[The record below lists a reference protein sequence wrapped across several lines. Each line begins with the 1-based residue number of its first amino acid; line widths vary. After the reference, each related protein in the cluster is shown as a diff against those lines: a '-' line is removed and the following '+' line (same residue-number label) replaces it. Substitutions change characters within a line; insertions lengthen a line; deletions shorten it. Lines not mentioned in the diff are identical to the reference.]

1 LLQFKEL
8 LSNVGNLNFKIMS
21 SNIRITKVCQFCNNE
36 FTAKTIKTRFCS
48 LACGSKSYKKRSAD
62 NKKEAARLQR
72 EAVNNAEIQRL
83 GELDFLSID
92 EASIFIGI
100 SRRTL
105 YRAISRKELKAGKF
119 GSRTFIERSDI
130 AQFKENLHQSCTD
143 KEEARKFPGIENCY
157 TMSEAQIKFKVSPS
171 ALYGILKR
179 KGILKYNYGKFV
191 YTAKRDLDELFNVE
205 SHE

>member
-1 LLQFKEL
+1 
-8 LSNVGNLNFKIMS
+8 MS

-48 LACGSKSYKKRSAD
+48 LACGSKSYKKRSGD
-62 NKKEAARLQR
+62 NKKEAARLRR

-119 GSRTFIERSDI
+119 GSRTFITQSDI
-130 AQFKENLHQSCTD
+130 SQFKENLHQSCTD
-143 KEEARKFPGIENCY
+143 KEAARKFPGIENCY

-205 SHE
+205 NHE

>member
-1 LLQFKEL
+1 
-8 LSNVGNLNFKIMS
+8 MS
-21 SNIRITKVCQFCNNE
+21 SNIRITKICQFCNNE
-36 FTAKTIKTRFCS
+36 FTAKTIKTKFCS
-48 LACGSKSYKKRSAD
+48 LACGSKSYKKRSRE

-72 EAVNNAEIQRL
+72 ESINNAEIQRL

-92 EASIFIGI
+92 EASIFIGM

-130 AQFKENLHQSCTD
+130 AQFVENLHQSCTG
-143 KEEARKFPGIENCY
+143 EGAVRKFSGFENCY
-157 TMSEAQIKFKVSPS
+157 TMSEAQTRFKVSPS
-171 ALYGILKR
+171 ALYDILKR
-179 KGILKYNYGKFV
+179 KGILKYNEGKFV
-191 YTAKRDLDELFNVE
+191 YAAKRDLDELFNIE

>member
-1 LLQFKEL
+1 
-8 LSNVGNLNFKIMS
+8 M
-21 SNIRITKVCQFCNNE
+21 R
-36 FTAKTIKTRFCS
+36 
-48 LACGSKSYKKRSAD
+48 
-62 NKKEAARLQR
+62 R

-119 GSRTFIERSDI
+119 GSRTFITQSDI
-130 AQFKENLHQSCTD
+130 SQFKENLHQSCTD
-143 KEEARKFPGIENCY
+143 KEAARKFPGIENCY

-191 YTAKRDLDELFNVE
+191 YTAKRDLDELFNVAN
-205 SHE
+205 HE

>member
-1 LLQFKEL
+1 
-8 LSNVGNLNFKIMS
+8 MS

-36 FTAKTIKTRFCS
+36 FMAKTIKTRFCS
-48 LACGSKSYKKRSAD
+48 LACESRDYKKRSRE
-62 NKKEAARLQR
+62 NKKEAERLQR
-72 EAVNNAEIQRL
+72 ELINNADIQRL

-130 AQFKENLHQSCTD
+130 AQFVENMHQSCTD
-143 KEEARKFPGIENCY
+143 EGAERIFPGIENCY

-171 ALYGILKR
+171 ALCGILKR
-179 KGILKYNYGKFV
+179 KGILKYNVGKFV
-191 YTAKRDLDELFNVE
+191 YAAKRDLDELFNIE
-205 SHE
+205 RHE